1 MTATSIETMTG
12 RFVDLVSPDPTTI
25 DIRDIAWATSRV
37 PRYVGHTISATP
49 YTIAQ
54 HSIFVVELVQDLLS
68 KGGVPDLRRSFHA
81 YLDQHYST
89 RPDLR
94 EGCHLLLARPPTNTL
109 LLEMLLHDASE
120 AYLVD
125 VPTPLKEA
133 DGFKQVYRQLED
145 RMMLTIRTALGMHPD
160 IDACHEVVL
169 KWADRAALTIEAHHL
184 IRSRGANWTR
194 LLPLDMTSMRLFK
207 EPKEPIKVYE
217 DFLGWFDELTH
228 LP

>member
-1 MTATSIETMTG
+1 MTPTSIETMTG
-12 RFVDLVSPDPTTI
+12 RFVDLVTPDPATI

-37 PRYVGHTISATP
+37 PRYVGHTISAVP

-54 HSIFVVELVQDLLS
+54 HSIFVVDLALALL
-68 KGGVPDLRRSFHA
+68 KGDEPDLRRSFYT
-81 YLDQHYST
+81 YLDDQHRT
-89 RPDLR
+89 NPNLR
-94 EGCHLLLARPPTNTL
+94 EACHLLLDSPPSNIL
-109 LLEMLLHDASE
+109 LLELLLHDASE

-133 DGFKQVYRQLED
+133 DGFRQVYRALED
-145 RMMLTIRTALGMHPD
+145 RMMLAIRQALGMHPD
-160 IDACHEVVL
+160 PDAAHEVVV

-184 IRSRGANWTR
+184 IRSRGANWGR
-194 LLPLDMTSMRLFK
+194 LLDLGMTSMRLFK

-217 DFLGWFDELTH
+217 DFLRWVDELTN